1 MVYLGCLAFYF
12 QTSAAYLY
20 KVFKD
25 IIIVFVTSTIAFIY
39 VVSNGIQGCI
49 SVDMLSLYL
58 LIALVGSVSLVRGI
72 HMVYALI
79 SILGRYSL
87 EIYLGNMTTLIVIP
101 YFDYS
106 PSCKT
111 MTYFV
116 LTTLLSFIYV
126 RLNKAINMLI
136 INKT

>member
-12 QTSAAYLY
+12 QTNAAYLY

-25 IIIVFVTSTIAFIY
+25 IIIVFVTTTIAFIY

-58 LIALVGSVSLVRGI
+58 LIALVESVSLVRGI
-72 HMVYALI
+72 RMVYALI

-101 YFDYS
+101 YFDYN